1 MDSDMFFRLIA
12 NPQRLKRNQNINN
25 DNDELMLLNSIK
37 KYYDVSD
44 ISTETFIKIKE
55 SINKI
60 INQYEINL
68 IVDDLVEDI
77 IDMNNESS
85 N

>member
-1 MDSDMFFRLIA
+1 MESDMFFRLIA
-12 NPQRLKRNQNINN
+12 NPQKLKRNQNINN

-37 KYYDVSD
+37 KYYDVPD

-55 SINKI
+55 SINNI
-60 INQYEINL
+60 LNQYEINL

-77 IDMNNESS
+77 IDMNYE
-85 N
+85 

>member
-1 MDSDMFFRLIA
+1 METDMFLRLIA
-12 NPQRLKRNQNINN
+12 NPQRLKKNQNINN

-55 SINKI
+55 SINNI

>member
-25 DNDELMLLNSIK
+25 DNDELILLNSIK
-37 KYYDVSD
+37 KYYDVPD

-55 SINKI
+55 SINNI
-60 INQYEINL
+60 LNHYDINL

>member
-12 NPQRLKRNQNINN
+12 NPQKLKRNQPTNN
-25 DNDELMLLNSIK
+25 ENDELMLLNSIK

-44 ISTETFIKIKE
+44 ISTETFIQIKE
-55 SINKI
+55 SINNI
-60 INQYEINL
+60 LNQYEINL

>member
-1 MDSDMFFRLIA
+1 MESDMFFRLIA
-12 NPQRLKRNQNINN
+12 NPQKLKRNQNINN

-37 KYYDVSD
+37 KYYDVPD

-55 SINKI
+55 AINNI
-60 INQYEINL
+60 LNQYEINL

-77 IDMNNESS
+77 IDMNYE
-85 N
+85 

>member
-1 MDSDMFFRLIA
+1 MNSDMFFRLIA
-12 NPQRLKRNQNINN
+12 NPQRLKRNQNNNN
-25 DNDELMLLNSIK
+25 DNNELILLNSIK

-44 ISTETFIKIKE
+44 ISTETFIQIKE
-55 SINKI
+55 SINNI
-60 INQYEINL
+60 LNQYEINL

-77 IDMNNESS
+77 INMNYESS

>member
-1 MDSDMFFRLIA
+1 MFFRLIA
-12 NPQRLKRNQNINN
+12 NPQRIKKNKPTNN
-25 DNDELMLLNSIK
+25 DNDELSLLNSIK

-44 ISTETFIKIKE
+44 ISTETFIQIKE
-55 SINKI
+55 SINNI
-60 INQYEINL
+60 LNQYEINL